1 MQYSWWW
8 LIVGLLQSL
17 LIRHTHYLGH
27 TVNFNSRNIRI
38 WLLMHFL
45 SHLQSFRENK
55 SNSTEIIGQ
64 FYLHSTLLNLPDK
77 VVLKWFSTQSVVIF
91 NRQLQSFL
99 GRFSLL
105 LKMLFRILFVDSA
118 QAFKCSG
125 RGNMILSSW
134 HMVEWGMLAHILKKK
149 RSLINDILLWSVL
162 HTINGGH
169 SF

>member
-17 LIRHTHYLGH
+17 LIRHTHYLGPA
-27 TVNFNSRNIRI
+27 VNFNSRNIRI

-64 FYLHSTLLNLPDK
+64 FYLHSTLLNLLDK

-105 LKMLFRILFVDSA
+105 LKMLFRILFVVLKHLNVVVGVTWYWVVDTWSNEE
-118 QAFKCSG
+118 CSHT
-125 RGNMILSSW
+125 S
-134 HMVEWGMLAHILKKK
+134 LKKK
-149 RSLINDILLWSVL
+149 
-162 HTINGGH
+162 GH
-169 SF
+169 L